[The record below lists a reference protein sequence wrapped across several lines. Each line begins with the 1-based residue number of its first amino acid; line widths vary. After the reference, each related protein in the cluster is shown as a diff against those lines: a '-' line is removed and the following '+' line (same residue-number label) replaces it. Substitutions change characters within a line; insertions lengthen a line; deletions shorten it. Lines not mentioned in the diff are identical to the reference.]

1 MRRLYKWKLK
11 VSDHENGLFNVKII
25 FPKDQP
31 KYSPECYFM
40 NKDLYHLIIKE
51 EGFVGKGNTFH
62 LYLELETFF
71 QLKLMDYVIFLY

>member
-1 MRRLYKWKLK
+1 
-11 VSDHENGLFNVKII
+11 
-25 FPKDQP
+25 
-31 KYSPECYFM
+31 M